1 MDNQEVS
8 VEAIL
13 KGMRETIGTQAQRIA
28 VLEALIASKEEAK

>member
-8 VEAIL
+8 IEAIL
-13 KGMRETIGTQAQRIA
+13 KGMREMIGTQAQRIA

>member
-8 VEAIL
+8 IEAIL

-28 VLEALIASKEEAK
+28 VLEAILANKEEAK